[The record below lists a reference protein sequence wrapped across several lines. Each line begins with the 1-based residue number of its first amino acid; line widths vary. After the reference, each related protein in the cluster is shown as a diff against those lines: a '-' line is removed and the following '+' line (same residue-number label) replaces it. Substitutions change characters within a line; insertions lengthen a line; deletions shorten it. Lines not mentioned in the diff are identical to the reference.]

1 MAATGSREPDRG
13 AVLGNHAARKVAH
26 RPTVGKTPTV
36 ATDAR
41 KGGDLSLFGVPV
53 RRNNQ
58 NSQNEP
64 GMSFGINE
72 PCRARSGPDMAAT
85 GSREPDR
92 GRRFEVTVG
101 P

>member
-64 GMSFGINE
+64 GMSFGINYIANLGAKE
-72 PCRARSGPDMAAT
+72 GA
-85 GSREPDR
+85 
-92 GRRFEVTVG
+92 
-101 P
+101 